1 MKNNNQENNWLLGL
15 LKHPSLVFGF
25 GILLCCGVCVD
36 STRVLAKDD
45 LGKIAQSS
53 TATKDNAK
61 RLFNEGM
68 KLYQQGTA
76 DSLRQAI
83 KKWEEALPLY
93 RVVNDRGREATTLNN
108 IGGVYSALG
117 EKQKALDYYN
127 QALPI
132 YRAVGARRGE
142 ATALNNIGF
151 VYDALGEKQKALS
164 YYNQAL
170 PILRAVG
177 ARGVEAITLN
187 NIGLVY
193 DDLGEK
199 QKALDYYNQALPIY
213 RAVGAR

>member
-1 MKNNNQENNWLLGL
+1 MMKNKQYRLLLL
-15 LKHPSLVFGF
+15 LKHPYLVFSL

-53 TATKDNAK
+53 TATRDNAE

-93 RVVNDRGREATTLNN
+93 RMVNDRRGEATTLNN
-108 IGGVYSALG
+108 IG
-117 EKQKALDYYN
+117 
-127 QALPI
+127 
-132 YRAVGARRGE
+132 
-142 ATALNNIGF
+142 F
-151 VYDALGEKQKALS
+151 
-164 YYNQAL
+164 
-170 PILRAVG
+170 
-177 ARGVEAITLN
+177 
-187 NIGLVY
+187 VY

-199 QKALDYYNQALPIY
+199 QKALDYYNQALPIR
-213 RAVGAR
+213 RAVGDRRGEAITLNNIGAVYNALGEKQKALDL